1 MRFLKTVS
9 LNEAVTLL
17 KEQAPLEPGTEKVS
31 LFQALGRYVAEDIV
45 SGETVPYYDRS
56 TVDGYAVVSNATQGA
71 SDSVPVVLKSRG
83 KVEIGTLTGE
93 VLGPD
98 VTMYVP
104 TGGMVPEGADAMVM
118 IEDTEVLDDLILIQ
132 KPAAAGT
139 NLIRTGEDVR
149 PGEKVLSKGKR
160 LTPQD
165 IGVLA
170 QLNLREVPVVKKPRA
185 FIISTG
191 DEFAPFTEELGDG
204 RIRDINTF
212 TLAAMAEKTGFE
224 IAGTDLVRDD
234 LELIRSAI
242 EKGLAKAD
250 IVMLSGGSSAGEKD
264 FSRKAMEA
272 LGGEILFH
280 GIRIKPGK
288 PTIGAVIQG
297 KPVIGLPG
305 HPVSA
310 MTVFQTL
317 VVDLYR
323 QCAGVQIEERRI
335 RARTAV
341 NFPSQPGRLTCQ
353 FLTLTETE
361 EGVLCQPYPSSS
373 SLISQLTNAQ
383 GYVMIPEETEGLD
396 KGTLVDVVLF

>member
-1 MRFLKTVS
+1 MKFLKTVG
-9 LNEAVTLL
+9 LDEAVSLL
-17 KEQAPLEPGTEKVS
+17 KTRAPLGADTEKVS
-31 LFQALGRYVAEDIV
+31 LFQALGRYLAEDII
-45 SGETVPYYDRS
+45 SKETVPYYDRS

-71 SDSVPVVLKSRG
+71 SDSVPVVLKNLG
-83 KVEIGTLTGE
+83 KVVIGTLISE
-93 VLGPD
+93 VVDPA

-104 TGGMVPEGADAMVM
+104 TGGMVPKGADAMVM
-118 IEDTEVLDDLILIQ
+118 IEDTEVLDNLILIQ
-132 KPAAAGT
+132 KPASVGAG
-139 NLIRTGEDVR
+139 LIKVGEDVR
-149 PGEKVLSKGKR
+149 PGQRVLEKGKR
-160 LTPQD
+160 LIPQD

-170 QLNLREVPVVKKPRA
+170 QLNLREVSVVKKPRA

-212 TLAAMAEKTGFE
+212 TLAALAEKTGLE
-224 IAGTDLVRDD
+224 VSGTDLVRDD
-234 LELIRSAI
+234 LDLIKNAI
-242 EKGLAKAD
+242 EKALTESD
-250 IVMLSGGSSAGEKD
+250 IVILSGGSSAGEKD
-264 FSRKAMEA
+264 YTKKAMEA
-272 LGGEILFH
+272 LGGEVLFH
-280 GIRIKPGK
+280 GIRLKPGK
-288 PTIGAVIQG
+288 PTIGAVIEG

-317 VVDLYR
+317 VVALFKESLEVKI
-323 QCAGVQIEERRI
+323 QERSVK
-335 RARTAV
+335 ARTSV

-361 EGVLCQPYPSSS
+361 EGLLCQPYHSSS

-396 KGTLVDVVLF
+396 QGTLVDVVLF

>member
-9 LNEAVTLL
+9 LEEAAALLKDRAPLTPGQEAVPLL
-17 KEQAPLEPGTEKVS
+17 G
-31 LFQALGRYVAEDIV
+31 ALGRYLAEDIV
-45 SGETVPYYDRS
+45 SNETVPYYDRA
-56 TVDGYAVVSNATQGA
+56 TVDGYAVVSQATQGA
-71 SDSVPVVLKSRG
+71 SGSVPVVLKSRG
-83 KVEIGTLTGE
+83 KVSIGTLTEE

-104 TGGMVPEGADAMVM
+104 TGGMVPVGADAMVM
-118 IEDTEVLDDLILIQ
+118 IEDTEVLGDLVLIQ
-132 KPAAAGT
+132 KPAATGAG
-139 NLIRTGEDVR
+139 LIRTGEDVR
-149 PGEKVLSKGKR
+149 PGVKVLSRGRR
-160 LTPQD
+160 LTPSD
-165 IGVLA
+165 IGALA
-170 QLNLREVPVVKKPRA
+170 QLNRHEVPVVKKPRV

-212 TLAAMAEKTGFE
+212 TLAAMAEDFGFAL
-224 IAGTDLVRDD
+224 AGTDLVKDD
-234 LELIRSAI
+234 LDLIQGAI
-242 EKGLAKAD
+242 ARGLAEAD
-250 IVMLSGGSSAGEKD
+250 LVLLSGGSSAGEKD

-310 MTVFQTL
+310 MMVFRTL
-317 VVDLYR
+317 VVELFR
-323 QCAGVQIEERRI
+323 TSSGVVIPERKI

-341 NFPSQPGRLTCQ
+341 NFPSNPGRLTCQ
-353 FLTLTETE
+353 FLTLTATA
-361 EGVLCQPYPSSS
+361 EGILCQPYHSSS
-373 SLISQLTNAQ
+373 SLISQLTHAE
-383 GYVMIPEETEGLD
+383 GYTLIPEETEGLD
-396 KGTLVDVVLF
+396 QGTMVDVILF